1 VYTIVR
7 LQTFF
12 VITKHSKKLLA
23 INHLSSIVDFS
34 SVVVND
40 SSLVRCVESRISASV
55 VVVVVDDPG
64 DDMTQSPDGI
74 GVSGL

>member
-1 VYTIVR
+1 
-7 LQTFF
+7 
-12 VITKHSKKLLA
+12 LA

>member
-1 VYTIVR
+1 M
-7 LQTFF
+7 
-12 VITKHSKKLLA
+12 
-23 INHLSSIVDFS
+23 VDFS
-34 SVVVND
+34 CVVVND

-64 DDMTQSPDGI
+64 DDMIQSTDGI